1 MPHLM
6 QDMVSPIL
14 PIPANGEPFSRLVK
28 RRPLSSTEVLPDLV
42 AMGFLLLDDGPV
54 EQGKSAILT
63 AYGGLPTPG
72 DIAPRAK
79 TQGNSAKACKYAG
92 CVIKSS
98 QWRGTV
104 AGNKARR
111 RVSLTGESCHSPR
124 V

>member
-54 EQGKSAILT
+54 EQGKSTILT

-72 DIAPRAK
+72 DIAPPCK
-79 TQGNSAKACKYAG
+79 NSG
-92 CVIKSS
+92 
-98 QWRGTV
+98 QQRQ
-104 AGNKARR
+104 
-111 RVSLTGESCHSPR
+111 SL
-124 V
+124 